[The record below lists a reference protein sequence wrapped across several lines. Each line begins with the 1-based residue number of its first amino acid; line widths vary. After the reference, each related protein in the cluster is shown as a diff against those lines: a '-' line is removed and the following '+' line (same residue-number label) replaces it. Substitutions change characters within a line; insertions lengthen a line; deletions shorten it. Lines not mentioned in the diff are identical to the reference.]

1 MSNIHENLVNDQD
14 LFISAKIKLEDLGI
28 DLKDAVEDYLKMII
42 NSDNNQLL
50 TVLKSRT
57 KNKKT
62 MKDFRGILKGKI
74 WISDDF
80 DAPLEDMK
88 DYME

>member
-1 MSNIHENLVNDQD
+1 MSNLHKNYVSDPE
-14 LFISAKIKLEDLGI
+14 LFTRAQIKLNDLGI

-42 NSDNNQLL
+42 NSDRNQLI
-50 TVLKSRT
+50 TEFKTKT

-74 WISDDF
+74 WIADDF
-80 DAPLEDMK
+80 DAPLDDMK

>member
-1 MSNIHENLVNDQD
+1 MSNLHKNYVNDLD
-14 LFISAKIKLEDLGI
+14 LFTKAQVKLNDLGI
-28 DLKDAVEDYLKMII
+28 DLHDAVEDYLKMIL
-42 NSDNNQLL
+42 NSDNNQLMA
-50 TVLKSRT
+50 TLKSNS

-74 WISDDF
+74 WIADDF
-80 DAPLEDMK
+80 DAPLDDMK